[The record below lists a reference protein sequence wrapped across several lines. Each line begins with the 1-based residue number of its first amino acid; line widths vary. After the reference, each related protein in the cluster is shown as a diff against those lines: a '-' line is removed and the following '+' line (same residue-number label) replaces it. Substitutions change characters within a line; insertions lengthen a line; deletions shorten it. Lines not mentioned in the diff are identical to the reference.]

1 MTKSEALEASIL
13 HWQEN
18 VKAERPEDVR
28 MGPANCALCSLF
40 FEDGCK
46 GCPVMRRTG
55 YSRCED
61 TPYERADGAFYMWY
75 KTYDDDACDDFRKCA
90 QAEVDFL
97 ISLRETK

>member
-18 VKAERPEDVR
+18 VKAERPEDV
-28 MGPANCALCSLF
+28 MTGPTNCALCSLF
-40 FEDGCK
+40 FEDVCE
-46 GCPVMRRTG
+46 GCPVMRHTG
-55 YSRCED
+55 YRGCKN
-61 TPYERADGAFYMWY
+61 TPYDLADEAFYMWIE
-75 KTYDDDACDDFRKCA
+75 TYFNADRDVFRKYA